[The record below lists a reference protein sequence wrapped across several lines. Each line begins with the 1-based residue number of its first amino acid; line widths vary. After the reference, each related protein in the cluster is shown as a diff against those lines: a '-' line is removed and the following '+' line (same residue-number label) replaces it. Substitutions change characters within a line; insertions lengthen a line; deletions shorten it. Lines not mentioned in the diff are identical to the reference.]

1 METNQV
7 IEKTARD
14 AYGRLLSYL
23 AVHWR
28 DLQAVEDAIGDAF
41 LAALETWPKVGV
53 PDKPEAWLITAARR
67 RLIDRARRT
76 RISESALPT
85 LLVMS
90 EDTQRLTS
98 SSAAFPDER
107 LRMMFLCTHPAI
119 DPVMRTPLMLQTVL
133 GIDAARIAAAFI
145 IKPSTMSQRLTRVK
159 AKIRA
164 ERLIFEMPD
173 AEEIP
178 NRLDSVLEAT
188 YAAYGSGWGEAA
200 IADSSRKRLEEEAIY
215 LGKLLLQFAPREP
228 EVYGLLA
235 LMLHCEAR
243 REARYDDEGNYV
255 PLSEQKC
262 SRWNQS
268 LIMEAERYLH
278 NASQAGGIGR
288 FQLMAAIQSVHAQRL
303 WTGRIE
309 WEAIAQLYEGL
320 ICMYPSLGAL
330 VGRAAAVA
338 EAYGAERGITLL
350 EAIPSEKVVN
360 YQPYWA
366 LAGHL
371 YKRMNR
377 IEDAR
382 SAYSHAIG
390 LSTDV
395 SVRQFLSRQASAKSI
410 GIDKKISGSA
420 LNLPLQ

>member
-7 IEKTARD
+7 VEETARD

-23 AVHWR
+23 AVNWR
-28 DLQAVEDAIGDAF
+28 DLHAVEDAIGDAF
-41 LAALETWPKVGV
+41 LAALETWPKVGI

-67 RLIDRARRT
+67 RLIDRARRA
-76 RISESALPT
+76 RISDNALPT
-85 LLVMS
+85 LLAMS
-90 EDTQRLTS
+90 EDTQRLAS

-133 GIDAARIAAAFI
+133 GIDAARIATAFI
-145 IKPSTMSQRLTRVK
+145 IKLSTMSQRLTRVK

-164 ERLIFEMPD
+164 DRITFEMPAAD
-173 AEEIP
+173 EIP
-178 NRLDSVLEAT
+178 DRLESVLEAIYPT
-188 YAAYGSGWGEAA
+188 YGSGWDEAA
-200 IADSSRKRLEEEAIY
+200 IAGSPRRRLAEEAIY
-215 LGKLLLQFAPREP
+215 LGRLLLQFVPREP

-262 SRWNQS
+262 TRWDQG

-288 FQLMAAIQSVHAQRL
+288 FQLLAAIQSVHAQRL

-309 WEAIAQLYEGL
+309 WQAIAQLYEGL
-320 ICMYPSLGAL
+320 TRMHPTLGAL

-338 EAYGAERGITLL
+338 EAYGSERGIALM
-350 EAIPSEKVVN
+350 EAIPSEEVVN

-371 YKRMNR
+371 YKQIHR
-377 IEDAR
+377 IDDAR
-382 SAYSHAIG
+382 SAYSRAIG
-390 LSTDV
+390 LSTDG
-395 SVRQFLSRQASAKSI
+395 SVRQFLSRQIPAISAPSI
-410 GIDKKISGSA
+410 
-420 LNLPLQ
+420 

>member
-1 METNQV
+1 METHQI
-7 IEKTARD
+7 IEETARA

-23 AVHWR
+23 VVNWR
-28 DLQAVEDAIGDAF
+28 DLQAVEDAVGDAF
-41 LAALETWPKVGV
+41 LAALETWPKIGI
-53 PDKPEAWLITAARR
+53 PDKPEAWLVTAARR

-85 LLVMS
+85 LLAMS

-98 SSAAFPDER
+98 SNAAFPDER

-133 GIDAARIAAAFI
+133 GIDAARIASAFI
-145 IKPSTMSQRLTRVK
+145 IKPSTMSQRLTRAK

-164 ERLIFEMPD
+164 ERLVFEMPD

-178 NRLDSVLEAT
+178 NRLDSVLEAI
-188 YAAYGSGWGEAA
+188 YAAYGSGWDEAA
-200 IADSSRKRLEEEAIY
+200 IADSPRRSLAEEAIY

-262 SRWNQS
+262 TQWEQD

-278 NASQAGGIGR
+278 TASQAGGIGR

-303 WTGRIE
+303 WTGRTE

-320 ICMYPSLGAL
+320 IRMYPTLGAL

-338 EAYGAERGITLL
+338 EAYGPARGITLL
-350 EAIPSEKVVN
+350 EDIRSEEVVN

-371 YKRMNR
+371 YKQMNR
-377 IEDAR
+377 KEAAR
-382 SAYSHAIG
+382 SAYSRAIG
-390 LSTDV
+390 LSTDA
-395 SVRQFLSRQASAKSI
+395 SVRRFLSRQASAI
-410 GIDKKISGSA
+410 
-420 LNLPLQ
+420 